1 MDGSDLTAAVV
12 LARQAV
18 GSPADGLPAEAV
30 VVRRL
35 DRDAEYVLVSLGLP
49 GEPGWVAAVD
59 PASADVMSWAA
70 NPSGSTVPSRPAGLE
85 GDATLVWRP
94 SVHSRSPLYP
104 LLRVVGPD
112 GEVFVDLDGRTYDSL
127 GDSRG

>member
-1 MDGSDLTAAVV
+1 MDGSDVTAAVV

-18 GSPADGLPAEAV
+18 GSPADGLPAEAA

-35 DRDAEYVLVSLGLP
+35 DRDAEYVLISLGHP

-59 PASADVMSWAA
+59 PSTGVMSWAA
-70 NPSGSTVPSRPAGLE
+70 ILSGTTVPSRPAGLT

-94 SVHSRSPLYP
+94 SVLSRSPLYP
-104 LLRVVGPD
+104 LLRVAGPD
-112 GEVFVDLDGRTYDSL
+112 GEVFVDLDGRTHGSL

>member
-1 MDGSDLTAAVV
+1 MDGTDLTAAVV

-59 PASADVMSWAA
+59 PATGVMSWAA
-70 NPSGSTVPSRPAGLE
+70 NRSGSTVPSRPAGLV
-85 GDATLVWRP
+85 GDETLVWRP

-104 LLRVVGPD
+104 LLRVAGPD
-112 GEVFVDLDGRTYDSL
+112 GEVFVDLDGRTYSSL

>member
-1 MDGSDLTAAVV
+1 VDGSDLTAAVA
-12 LARQAV
+12 LARRAV

-59 PASADVMSWAA
+59 PAAGVMSWAA
-70 NPSGSTVPSRPAGLE
+70 NHSGSTVPSRPAGLT
-85 GDATLVWRP
+85 GDAMLVWRP
-94 SVHSRSPLYP
+94 SAQSRSPLYP
-104 LLRVVGPD
+104 LLRVVGPE
-112 GEVFVDLDGRTYDSL
+112 GEVFVDLDGRTYGSL

>member
-1 MDGSDLTAAVV
+1 
-12 LARQAV
+12 
-18 GSPADGLPAEAV
+18 
-30 VVRRL
+30 
-35 DRDAEYVLVSLGLP
+35 
-49 GEPGWVAAVD
+49 
-59 PASADVMSWAA
+59 
-70 NPSGSTVPSRPAGLE
+70 VPSRPAGLE

-104 LLRVVGPD
+104 LLRVAGPD